1 MFAFPGLLV
10 KAAED
15 AGMKVPSDPDNYV
28 ASDYPHFHVFCNA
41 QIGRRMPYPGVHF
54 DNARVIA
61 EIPDDAILHMKVEDL
76 VTRGFKGFD

>member
-28 ASDYPHFHVFCNA
+28 AAEYPHFHVFCNA

-61 EIPDDAILHMKVEDL
+61 GIPDEDILHLTRKDL
-76 VTRGFKGFD
+76 VTRGFLGLD